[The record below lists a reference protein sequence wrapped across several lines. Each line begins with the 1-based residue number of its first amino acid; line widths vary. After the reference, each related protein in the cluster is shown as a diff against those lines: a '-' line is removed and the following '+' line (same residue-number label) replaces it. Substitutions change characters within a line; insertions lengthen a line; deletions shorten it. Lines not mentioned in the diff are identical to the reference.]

1 MMARILF
8 VPFMMLMSR
17 LAALSQVN
25 DVVASHTMSDN
36 PCAEWER
43 RIKNKSQKSPTTYQ
57 CENGD
62 RIQLLVTNQR
72 HAHNSMVA
80 LLKTNKAVWEGIY
93 YSQSLYDYFY
103 RGYDLSVQFSDPELL
118 RFNSYYIYTSS
129 KTREW
134 KHYLRVGQVTYECK
148 YES

>member
-8 VPFMMLMSR
+8 VPFMMLMSG

-25 DVVASHTMSDN
+25 DVVASHAMSDN
-36 PCAEWER
+36 PRAEWER
-43 RIKNKSQKSPTTYQ
+43 RIKDKSQKSPTTYQ

-80 LLKTNKAVWEGIY
+80 FLKINKAVWEGIY
-93 YSQSLYDYFY
+93 YSQGLYDYFS
-103 RGYDLSVQFSDPELL
+103 RGYELSVQFSDPELL
-118 RFNSYYIYTSS
+118 AFNSYYTYTSF

-134 KHYLRVGQVTYECK
+134 KHYLRVDQVTYECK
-148 YES
+148 YLG